1 MLKEQAK
8 WEDGEMACTPMYKY
22 IISIQA
28 KRNKPVGSKVGG
40 WWLVPLGRN
49 GEERNMLKEQAKI
62 EQACSFKRII
72 KQ

>member
-1 MLKEQAK
+1 MVS
-8 WEDGEMACTPMYKY
+8 M
-22 IISIQA
+22 
-28 KRNKPVGSKVGG
+28 VGG
-40 WWLVPLGRN
+40 EWLVPLRGKKTRIYFKGTSRRGRKLVPLGRN

>member
-1 MLKEQAK
+1 MDKYAK
-8 WEDGEMACTPMYKY
+8 GTSRRGRK
-22 IISIQA
+22 
-28 KRNKPVGSKVGG
+28 
-40 WWLVPLGRN
+40 LVPLGRN